1 MFEGVCARSGFTKD
15 CKCCRETGYNEKV
28 VTLRRCYDQDG
39 QLLQGALSQMQV
51 SRVTC
56 HVYITIVTCTPVL

>member
-1 MFEGVCARSGFTKD
+1 MCARSGFTKD

-51 SRVTC
+51 SRV
-56 HVYITIVTCTPVL
+56 HVYHPPRVTCI